1 MMFLWPHCCS
11 NEGKSRQ
18 CWHSDP
24 EMLIS
29 GDSRDWRCQHG
40 NVPAF
45 HGGWSMFTA
54 LLLQQPLQF
63 SAQSGTDACL
73 HRDLLSCFWKQKEN
87 GNYDNRQTCGMRR
100 HKQASRK
107 PTEHTGASLV
117 FSLLANININRWV
130 KYLGTELHV
139 APAEPEA
146 SPRQELWLSSWWGN
160 TSISIPPNPSPAVL
174 PPSSSHHTDTTL

>member
-1 MMFLWPHCCS
+1 MVPFLQLMKNPWELELCCAEMMFLWPRCCS

-18 CWHSDP
+18 CCYSDP

-40 NVPAF
+40 SAPAF

-63 SAQSGTDACL
+63 SARSGTDACL
-73 HRDLLSCFWKQKEN
+73 HRDLLSCFWKRKEN

-100 HKQASRK
+100 RKQASRK
-107 PTEHTGASLV
+107 PTVVHWGQASCFPCYPIL
-117 FSLLANININRWV
+117 
-130 KYLGTELHV
+130 T
-139 APAEPEA
+139 
-146 SPRQELWLSSWWGN
+146 
-160 TSISIPPNPSPAVL
+160 
-174 PPSSSHHTDTTL
+174 